1 MEMLPEGLRFT
12 RQSERGVRFGSHSA
26 ACPRPALAPQA
37 ETSSFRSLM
46 QWRAF
51 SPKPDIRSSPGPSAN
66 AAELPFGAAEFHG
79 NWYCWALGNGSAP
92 AAAEACGLSHFPCF
106 FAGETELCRKSEG
119 AEDLEIVVSPWAGL
133 EFGTGHV
140 GGHSEM
146 AVAPTYTALSHPWPG
161 VRLHSDFLAPLPSA
175 VLGLLMKVCVP
186 SPTTAPRGLPAAGG
200 HGQHSREVKG
210 HRELPREK
218 AQP

>member
-1 MEMLPEGLRFT
+1 MLPEGLRFT
-12 RQSERGVRFGSHSA
+12 RQSETGVRFGSHSA

-37 ETSSFRSLM
+37 ETSSFRSLT

-51 SPKPDIRSSPGPSAN
+51 SPKPDIQSSPGPSVN
-66 AAELPFGAAEFHG
+66 AAELPFSAAEFHG
-79 NWYCWALGNGSAP
+79 NRYCWALGNSSAP

-119 AEDLEIVVSPWAGL
+119 AEDLEIAVPPWAGL

-146 AVAPTYTALSHPWPG
+146 AVAPVHAALSHPWPG
-161 VRLHSDFLAPLPSA
+161 VRLHSGFLAPLSSA
-175 VLGLLMKVCVP
+175 VLGLLMNVCVAFSHH
-186 SPTTAPRGLPAAGG
+186 SPTRTSSRGWPRP
-200 HGQHSREVKG
+200 
-210 HRELPREK
+210 